1 MKKLIIFILIV
12 LAYQATMGQSFS
24 QQLVGSGGGQTDN
37 PTYQTSWSVG
47 EPITATAYAGSYTLT
62 QGFHQGPSVSNPI
75 WTGLLSTNWN
85 TPGNWLGNIVPQP
98 DEDMSWE
105 EQHPPL
111 LVAGQGIIEG
121 DHHRPERDRDRARAD
136 QRRDHGEADGLDDDD
151 AKPGDKH
158 RHAQR
163 QLDPPEDLP

>member
-62 QGFHQGPSVSNPI
+62 QGFHQGPQRL
-75 WTGLLSTNWN
+75 WTL
-85 TPGNWLGNIVPQP
+85 
-98 DEDMSWE
+98 
-105 EQHPPL
+105 
-111 LVAGQGIIEG
+111 A
-121 DHHRPERDRDRARAD
+121 
-136 QRRDHGEADGLDDDD
+136 
-151 AKPGDKH
+151 
-158 RHAQR
+158 
-163 QLDPPEDLP
+163 